1 MANDQSIPSGKQIDL
16 LKTWLDG
23 EGHAGRVS
31 PDSPSTN
38 NSFLPFIAKFQ
49 VVRNT
54 QASTLELAFRWYQSL
69 VQADRTP
76 SRVDSVP
83 GPNQSVAV
91 LAIDPTSTW
100 ISWLAPAKFIWRVG
114 MTGQLVS
121 TIVGE
126 VSPGTEVQT
135 DQQRAE
141 TAHFNVHPLGSAPML
156 SREDDGAVD
165 ASLSSTERRL

>member
-1 MANDQSIPSGKQIDL
+1 MPRHDPGAGIPMARK
-16 LKTWLDG
+16 KC
-23 EGHAGRVS
+23 
-31 PDSPSTN
+31 
-38 NSFLPFIAKFQ
+38 
-49 VVRNT
+49 
-54 QASTLELAFRWYQSL
+54 QSL

-83 GPNQSVAV
+83 GPFQSVAV
-91 LAIDPTSTW
+91 LAIDPTYFRNPVDLDIMVSTGKNYLE
-100 ISWLAPAKFIWRVG
+100 SG

-135 DQQRAE
+135 NQQRAE

-156 SREDDGAVD
+156 PREDDGAVD
-165 ASLSSTERRL
+165 ANLIVYRTKTLKVVN